1 MLNQTKFSLWLNL
14 TEEMKNKINFH
25 KLYKLNFFKYFMAR
39 GRRFKRNKQRSM
51 YKRMIGSKKPMSA
64 EQKKIRKKLR
74 EVQRE
79 ETEKRLAKK

>member
-1 MLNQTKFSLWLNL
+1 
-14 TEEMKNKINFH
+14 
-25 KLYKLNFFKYFMAR
+25 MAR